1 MILLLILME
10 HLLFG
15 NIMRMGIGIFICM
28 IFLLLKLLLFLKKV
42 SMKFFQEFL
51 KVLLFGL
58 QIQIFFLLLF
68 LPKNVLFLWK
78 IPLLNL
84 QRLFFLGRYTGL
96 IHKVVVQIFIRL
108 IWVALVL

>member
-1 MILLLILME
+1 
-10 HLLFG
+10 
-15 NIMRMGIGIFICM
+15 MRMGIGIFICM

-42 SMKFFQEFL
+42 LMKFFQEFL
-51 KVLLFGL
+51 KLLFGL

-68 LPKNVLFLWK
+68 LPENVLFLWK
-78 IPLLNL
+78 ILLLNL